1 MLSRVSDYEFSIE
14 LLKNKFYKFHP
25 MIFMKEWKL
34 LLISATIFGVF
45 SCVDSVV
52 VSDSSLSPI
61 QKQVGKLVIS
71 IDPRLEL
78 LNSIQGISNYDILHR
93 QRNSYHKQIKEYFEP
108 YVSSQAVALTNK
120 FAATGFTYDAP
131 VSFML
136 HLTQPNGCLQNI
148 PYGDYLKGRS
158 GGTHKLIQYQQ
169 AIHDFA
175 IDSRFERF
183 WKKNEPF
190 YKEIVDLSVTEVS
203 KRNWIDAL
211 ENYYNAS
218 QNSYT
223 IIISPLLSNGYGF
236 RIPAKNNN
244 WDSYACLPTDGK
256 TRNGIPYLD
265 ETNLMFYV
273 WHEFGHSYV
282 NPEIEKYAER
292 LENSSI
298 LFEPL
303 QILMKKQ
310 AYDSWKIC
318 VMEHIVRAIHIR
330 LIETY
335 IGKSEA
341 SLKLDS
347 DQKNGF
353 AYIKPLLE
361 KLKMYENMRNID
373 KISFSDFVPKL
384 LDVFDS
390 IAKIDYMHYSILSG
404 SSFSG
409 PINNVFNADKIVVIY
424 PTNDQD
430 KESLF
435 GLRKYAEKIQQY
447 LKRKSICISDTAA
460 IVKDLSSCG
469 LVVYG
474 SVESNLFLK
483 KYKNQFPFKIEANTL
498 ITNRK
503 YTKAGIKFISCLPNP
518 QNKNLGM
525 VIYTAVINK
534 DIEDI
539 NNVFHGPEDYVL
551 FIDREHILSRGFY
564 KKSENWT
571 F

>member
-14 LLKNKFYKFHP
+14 LLKDKFYKFHP

-34 LLISATIFGVF
+34 LLISATILGVF

-341 SLKLDS
+341 IR
-347 DQKNGF
+347 F
-353 AYIKPLLE
+353 
-361 KLKMYENMRNID
+361 
-373 KISFSDFVPKL
+373 
-384 LDVFDS
+384 
-390 IAKIDYMHYSILSG
+390 
-404 SSFSG
+404 
-409 PINNVFNADKIVVIY
+409 
-424 PTNDQD
+424 
-430 KESLF
+430 
-435 GLRKYAEKIQQY
+435 
-447 LKRKSICISDTAA
+447 
-460 IVKDLSSCG
+460 
-469 LVVYG
+469 
-474 SVESNLFLK
+474 
-483 KYKNQFPFKIEANTL
+483 
-498 ITNRK
+498 
-503 YTKAGIKFISCLPNP
+503 
-518 QNKNLGM
+518 
-525 VIYTAVINK
+525 
-534 DIEDI
+534 
-539 NNVFHGPEDYVL
+539 
-551 FIDREHILSRGFY
+551 
-564 KKSENWT
+564 
-571 F
+571 